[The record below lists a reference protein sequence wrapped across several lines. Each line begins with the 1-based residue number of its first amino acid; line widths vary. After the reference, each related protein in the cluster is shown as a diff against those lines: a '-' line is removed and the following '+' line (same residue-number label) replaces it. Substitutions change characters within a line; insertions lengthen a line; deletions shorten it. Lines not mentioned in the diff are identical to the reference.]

1 MLMFLKL
8 DGLEN
13 RVRKGKFLIEVYDRM
28 YMTDR
33 VFNTSE

>member
-13 RVRKGKFLIEVYDRM
+13 RVREGEFLIEVYDWM

-33 VFNTSE
+33 GFNTSE